1 MTNRKIAL
9 TAFIIIALAQLYV
22 PAAMIFERE
31 DILSTGKEFRFRAA
45 PVDPNDPFR
54 GKFIALNYRNNSIVV
69 KSENEWTMNENV
81 YAILTED
88 RNGFA
93 QIKSIS
99 REKPAGTQDFVMAK
113 VGNLIYNDTLQVII
127 EYPFV
132 RFYMEESSAPRA
144 EIEYNNA
151 SRDSTRVT
159 YALVRIKDGEAVLKD
174 VMIDGISISKFNGGQ
189 PVKKR

>member
-1 MTNRKIAL
+1 MINRKL
-9 TAFIIIALAQLYV
+9 TLAAFVVVALAQLYV
-22 PAAMIFERE
+22 PAAMILERE
-31 DILSTGKEFRFRAA
+31 DILSNGKEFRFRAA

-54 GKFIALNYRNNSIVV
+54 GKFITLNYRNNSIVV

-81 YAILTED
+81 YAILSKD

-132 RFYMEESSAPRA
+132 RFYMEENRAPRA
-144 EIEYNNA
+144 EIEYNKVLQ
-151 SRDSTRVT
+151 DSTRVT

-174 VMIDGISISKFNGGQ
+174 VMIDGVSLGRLSDK
-189 PVKKR
+189 PPKK

>member
-1 MTNRKIAL
+1 MTKRKLTIA
-9 TAFIIIALAQLYV
+9 AFILVALAQLYV

-31 DILSTGKEFRFRAA
+31 DILSNGKEFRFRAA
-45 PVDPNDPFR
+45 PVDPYDPFR
-54 GKFIALNYRNNSIVV
+54 GKFITLNYRNNSIVV

-88 RNGFA
+88 PDGFA

-99 REKPAGTQDFVMAK
+99 REKPAGTQDFVTAK

-132 RFYMEESSAPRA
+132 RFYMEESKAPRA

-151 SRDSTRVT
+151 LRDSTRVT
-159 YALVRIKDGEAVLKD
+159 WALVSIKNGEAVLKD
-174 VMIDGISISKFNGGQ
+174 VLIDGVSVLKLSDGGSAN
-189 PVKKR
+189 

>member
-1 MTNRKIAL
+1 MINRKLTIA
-9 TAFIIIALAQLYV
+9 AFILVALAQLYV
-22 PAAMIFERE
+22 PASMIFERE
-31 DILSTGKEFRFRAA
+31 DILSNGKEFRFRAA
-45 PVDPNDPFR
+45 PVDPYDPFR
-54 GKFIALNYRNNSIVV
+54 GKFITLNYRNNSIVV

-88 RNGFA
+88 PDGFA

-99 REKPAGTQDFVMAK
+99 REKPAGTQDFVTAK

-132 RFYMEESSAPRA
+132 RFYMEESKAPRA

-151 SRDSTRVT
+151 LRDSTRVT
-159 YALVRIKDGEAVLKD
+159 WALVSIKNGEAVLKD
-174 VMIDGISISKFNGGQ
+174 VLIDGVSVLKLSDGGSAN
-189 PVKKR
+189 

>member
-1 MTNRKIAL
+1 MTNRKL
-9 TAFIIIALAQLYV
+9 TLAAFVVVALAQLYV

-31 DILSTGKEFRFRAA
+31 TILSTGKEFRFRAA

-99 REKPAGTQDFVMAK
+99 REKPTGTQDFVMAK
-113 VGNLIYNDTLQVII
+113 VGNLIYNDTLQVVI

-189 PVKKR
+189 PVKKK